1 MVISAHQYRAKY
13 QISNNLYL
21 IFNRY
26 FDGKFGMTTIN
37 PTVLI
42 VDDSPENLALLGEL
56 LDTTYRVRVATSGIQ
71 ALTAAHTHPHIHK
84 TS

>member
-1 MVISAHQYRAKY
+1 VT
-13 QISNNLYL
+13 N
-21 IFNRY
+21 
-26 FDGKFGMTTIN
+26 IN